1 MDTASA
7 ASGAPTP
14 QHPRQRDAYAAAV
27 EGQLPN
33 RAGITESAGVAGTAP
48 TGRAVIAGVT
58 VVWAR
63 TDAVDPVRSSA
74 YSWLTASERAR
85 LEGMSDVAADE
96 TLLGRYLVRVLAA
109 EAMGCAADAVVVT
122 ATCPTC
128 GREHG
133 RPRVVVPLVGL
144 PARAPGLPLAG
155 PRAHT
160 TFPAPEVS
168 LAHAGGLVVAA
179 CSPTA
184 RGPVDGTTT
193 DSPRPRAIGVD
204 TEPVPPDAT
213 RHEVATLRAWTQ
225 REAVAKAEGTGIVVE
240 HGPDVVARYVLHDVP
255 TPGAVTSL
263 AVAGAG
269 STSPA

>member
-1 MDTASA
+1 M
-7 ASGAPTP
+7 
-14 QHPRQRDAYAAAV
+14 
-27 EGQLPN
+27 EGQLPD
-33 RAGITESAGVAGTAP
+33 RAGVTESAGVAGWAP

-58 VVWAR
+58 VVWAP
-63 TDAVDPVRSSA
+63 TAAVDPVRSSA

-85 LEGMSDVAADE
+85 LEGISDVAADE

-109 EAMGCAADAVVVT
+109 EAMECAADAVVIT
-122 ATCPTC
+122 ATCPAC

-133 RPRVVVPLVGL
+133 RPQVVVPLAGL
-144 PARAPGLPLAG
+144 
-155 PRAHT
+155 RAHP

-168 LAHAGGLVVAA
+168 VAHAGGLVVAA

-184 RGPVDGTTT
+184 RGPVDGNTT
-193 DSPRPRAIGVD
+193 DSSRPRAIGVD
-204 TEPVPPDAT
+204 TEPAPPDAT

-240 HGPDVVARYVLHDVP
+240 HGPGVVARYVLHDVP